1 MINENNY
8 FLSVMDCAALTLALT
23 TGASAL
29 TPDTLPELGK
39 ATNEGIAL
47 FRATLPVKD
56 TTALTFH

>member
-1 MINENNY
+1 MINQKNY
-8 FLSVMDCAALTLALT
+8 FLSVMNCVALTLAPT

-29 TPDTLPELGK
+29 TQGTLPELGK

-47 FRATLPVKD
+47 FRATLPVRD